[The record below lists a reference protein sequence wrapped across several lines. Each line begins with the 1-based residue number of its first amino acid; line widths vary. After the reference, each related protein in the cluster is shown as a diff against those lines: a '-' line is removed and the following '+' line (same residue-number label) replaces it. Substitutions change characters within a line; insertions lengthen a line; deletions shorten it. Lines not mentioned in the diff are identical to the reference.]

1 MLIFVYINYYDIA
14 HLVFVAVVTSG
25 NPPTL
30 WQKKRR
36 SNFILSGAK
45 TLHLHGNYTGRYSGY
60 IYRVSTYNWY
70 ACFDVSVIVKHEGDV
85 LTQSI

>member
-30 WQKKRR
+30 WQKK
-36 SNFILSGAK
+36 
-45 TLHLHGNYTGRYSGY
+45 TTVQLHIEWCQNSAFT
-60 IYRVSTYNWY
+60 W
-70 ACFDVSVIVKHEGDV
+70 
-85 LTQSI
+85 

>member
-30 WQKKRR
+30 WQKKNNGPT
-36 SNFILSGAK
+36 S
-45 TLHLHGNYTGRYSGY
+45 Y
-60 IYRVSTYNWY
+60 
-70 ACFDVSVIVKHEGDV
+70 
-85 LTQSI
+85 